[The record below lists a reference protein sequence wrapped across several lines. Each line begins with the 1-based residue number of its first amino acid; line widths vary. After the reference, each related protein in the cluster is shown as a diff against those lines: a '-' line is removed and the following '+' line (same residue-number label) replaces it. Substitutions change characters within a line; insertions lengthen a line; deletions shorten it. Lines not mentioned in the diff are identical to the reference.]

1 MENARSFDEHTL
13 AIVVT
18 RVYEEYNEAKYNES
32 IYIVET
38 YTGNSMEIRKGALNY
53 QPDEAESLPPSAVAT
68 GVSVRT
74 GSGTWIRKSDKDI

>member
-1 MENARSFDEHTL
+1 
-13 AIVVT
+13 
-18 RVYEEYNEAKYNES
+18 
-32 IYIVET
+32 
-38 YTGNSMEIRKGALNY
+38 MEIRKGALNY